1 MNLWQRNAWISL
13 LFFAPLWLIFGQLPI
28 LLVYLEGP
36 SFLHLFSF
44 ACSTIVGGLLWLFL
58 FFFNKRRKRT
68 GAATFDER
76 DQLILIRST
85 LAAYVGLWLYFIAA
99 CIYAWVSAA
108 PERSVSVNVMPMVI
122 VGGIVVFLVVQ
133 SIATLFQYGCR
144 AKGENNE

>member
-58 FFFNKRRKRT
+58 FFFNKRRKKT
-68 GAATFDER
+68 GITE
-76 DQLILIRST
+76 
-85 LAAYVGLWLYFIAA
+85 
-99 CIYAWVSAA
+99 YAWSLLNL
-108 PERSVSVNVMPMVI
+108 EILGRKCHQKKDKLNLK
-122 VGGIVVFLVVQ
+122 F
-133 SIATLFQYGCR
+133 T
-144 AKGENNE
+144 K

>member
-1 MNLWQRNAWISL
+1 MNIWQRNAWISL
-13 LFFAPLWLIFGQLPI
+13 LFVAPLWLIFGQLPI

-58 FFFNKRRKRT
+58 FFYNKRSKRT
-68 GAATFDER
+68 GTTEFDER
-76 DQLILIRST
+76 DQLILIKATMS
-85 LAAYVGLWLYFIAA
+85 AYVVLWLYFIAA
-99 CIYAWVSAA
+99 CIYAWISDA

-133 SIATLFQYGCR
+133 SIATLIQYGR
-144 AKGENNE
+144 GGTGEKS